1 MNISRPA
8 ENRRIKAEYQHI
20 ATRKDNRAAIGR
32 AMFGWEDDYYRHW
45 RSEGRNLG
53 IMVNGVSEFFK
64 GISEA
69 IERSGSGRE

>member
-20 ATRKDNRAAIGR
+20 ATRKDSRAAIGR

-64 GISEA
+64 GISETIRKEA
-69 IERSGSGRE
+69 TR